1 MPSYEN
7 PPAMT
12 AMKVTREYIEW
23 AQRITNDSSVVADDD
38 SIFNEYLVCLGAQV
52 LTLAPSLEEFLAV
65 FHFVTEET
73 PGEFAPIAYN
83 S

>member
-12 AMKVTREYIEW
+12 AMKVTRSYIEW
-23 AQRITNDSSVVADDD
+23 AQRTMNDTSVVSDDD
-38 SIFNEYLVCLGAQV
+38 SIFNSYLICLEDKD
-52 LTLAPSLEEFLAV
+52 LTIAPSLEEFLAV
-65 FHFVTEET
+65 FHFVNEET
-73 PGEFAPIAYN
+73 TGEFAPIAYN